1 MVKLV
6 VFSVLFA
13 FFLMGFLRL
22 HAASSTSFKPET
34 SLQAKRSCPY
44 TVIIKTS
51 CSSTTFTRDQI
62 SLAYGDAFGN
72 EVIRSWSC
80 DELNLNWSFYRF
92 NLVNA
97 QVYAKRLDNPASRTF
112 ERCSSDKLEIN
123 GPCTR
128 NICYLNLLRNGSDGW
143 KPEFVKIYGPHANTV
158 SFNFNTFLPNR
169 VWFGHNLCHGVS
181 APWNILSSNQ
191 TSMYVSAP
199 WSAL

>member
-13 FFLMGFLRL
+13 FFFMGFLHL
-22 HAASSTSFKPET
+22 HVASSTSFKPET

-72 EVIRSWSC
+72 EV
-80 DELNLNWSFYRF
+80 
-92 NLVNA
+92 
-97 QVYAKRLDNPASRTF
+97 YAKRLDNPVSRTF
-112 ERCSSDKLEIN
+112 ERCSSDKFEIN

-143 KPEFVKIYGPHANTV
+143 KPEFVKIYGPHADTV

-181 APWNILSSNQ
+181 AP
-191 TSMYVSAP
+191 
-199 WSAL
+199 